1 MSHKRKILMAMAF
14 LIIIKGIFKYHFKPI
29 GQEGLPVRLIKE
41 PYYCLFFLTGKC

>member
-29 GQEGLPVRLIKE
+29 GQEGLSAENSYLSV
-41 PYYCLFFLTGKC
+41 